1 MTVQTS
7 TPRTSP
13 PHSHGGRRAS
23 AGAGRLRALARR
35 PVVTT
40 LFPFAV
46 VIAIWAIVAELELF
60 PSAFFVGPATVA
72 DSLVTSVQRGIL
84 PSYIQDSL
92 TRLVVGAAFGL
103 VIGVALGFLIG
114 LNRHARRFSWPV
126 LLFFQAIGDIAW
138 LPIVIIWFGF
148 SLTSVTVVIVYTVT
162 FPLIISI
169 VAGLDAIPANLLR
182 AGASLGA
189 SRSRMFW
196 EVYVPGALPGV
207 SSGVRTGLGYG
218 WRALIAAEIIIGT
231 SGVGFMMFDAR
242 RQGEVTDV
250 FVGMAVLGV
259 LWYMTDA
266 LILAPLEKETVER
279 WGLVEG
285 IGR

>member
-1 MTVQTS
+1 MTVQSPAPTT
-7 TPRTSP
+7 TPPSGGARTP
-13 PHSHGGRRAS
+13 GRRFA
-23 AGAGRLRALARR
+23 ARLLKH
-35 PVVTT
+35 PVVKTA
-40 LFPFAV
+40 FPFAV
-46 VIAIWAIVAELELF
+46 VVAVWAVVAELGVF

-72 DSLVTSVQRGIL
+72 DSLISSIERGIL

-92 TRLVVGAAFGL
+92 TRLAVGAAFGL
-103 VIGVALGFLIG
+103 GIGVALGFLIG
-114 LNRHARRFSWPV
+114 LNRYVRRFCWPI

-169 VAGLDAIPANLLR
+169 VAGLDDIPTNLLR
-182 AGASLGA
+182 AASSLGA
-189 SRSRMFW
+189 SRWRMFW

-242 RQGEVTDV
+242 RQGEVSDV
-250 FVGMAVLGV
+250 FVGMAVLGI

-266 LILAPLEKETVER
+266 LVLAPLEKETVER

>member
-1 MTVQTS
+1 MTVQSPAPTT
-7 TPRTSP
+7 TPPASGARTP
-13 PHSHGGRRAS
+13 GRRFTA
-23 AGAGRLRALARR
+23 RLLRH
-35 PVVTT
+35 PVVKTT
-40 LFPFAV
+40 FPFAV
-46 VIAIWAIVAELELF
+46 VVAVWAVVTELGVF

-72 DSLVTSVQRGIL
+72 DSLISSIERGIL

-92 TRLVVGAAFGL
+92 TRLAVGAAFGL
-103 VIGVALGFLIG
+103 GIGVALGFLIG
-114 LNRHARRFSWPV
+114 LNRYVRRFCWPL

-169 VAGLDAIPANLLR
+169 VAGLDAIPTNLLR
-182 AGASLGA
+182 AASSLGA
-189 SRSRMFW
+189 SRWRMFW

-242 RQGEVTDV
+242 RQGEVSDV

-266 LILAPLEKETVER
+266 LVLAPLEKETVER

>member
-1 MTVQTS
+1 MSVQTTAKTS
-7 TPRTSP
+7 RPDPPRRTGTSAAA
-13 PHSHGGRRAS
+13 RW
-23 AGAGRLRALARR
+23 RALRRR
-35 PVVTT
+35 PLVTT

-46 VIAIWAIVAELELF
+46 VIAVWAVVAELGVF

-72 DSLVTSVQRGIL
+72 DSLLTSVQRGIL
-84 PSYIQDSL
+84 PAYIVDSL
-92 TRLVVGAAFGL
+92 TRLAVGTGVGL
-103 VIGVALGFLIG
+103 LVGVALGFLIG
-114 LNRHARRFSWPV
+114 LNRHARRFSWPL

-148 SLTSVTVVIVYTVT
+148 SLTSVTVVIVYTVV

-169 VAGLDAIPANLLR
+169 VAGLDAIPTNLLR
-182 AGASLGA
+182 AASSLGA
-189 SRSRMFW
+189 SRWRMFW
-196 EVYVPGALPGV
+196 EVYVPGALPGL

-242 RQGEVTDV
+242 RQGDVSHV

-266 LILAPLEKETVER
+266 LVLAPLEKETVER